1 MEKKIETKK
10 DEIRYFTSDPK
21 RMLDKYLVNDVVQTW
36 YEDFTDEDTQEVVSI
51 ERKQLLFGKGL
62 LIDRDLLAKISFHL
76 QAGDIK
82 EVEVSNQKRLG
93 YENEITRLRPWL
105 AQVKNG
111 EKNYKLLLY
120 GSSVTNVIEILND
133 YLELNYHGG
142 YSINTVK
149 LLDMCII
156 LTDNL
161 KEQEDE
167 AKKEENKSDGL
178 TEKKFYQLEVKIIY
192 SDETDTTAVF
202 VVHTYDTDKAL
213 MIISHYLKMWEEKK
227 AKEHEEKGY
236 DKYKIRDFKL
246 IIEKAGPMPVGAFV
260 PKDFSM
266 AYKED

>member
-51 ERKQLLFGKGL
+51 ERKQLLFEKGL

-111 EKNYKLLLY
+111 DKNYKLLLY

-142 YSINTVK
+142 Y
-149 LLDMCII
+149 
-156 LTDNL
+156 
-161 KEQEDE
+161 
-167 AKKEENKSDGL
+167 
-178 TEKKFYQLEVKIIY
+178 
-192 SDETDTTAVF
+192 
-202 VVHTYDTDKAL
+202 
-213 MIISHYLKMWEEKK
+213 
-227 AKEHEEKGY
+227 
-236 DKYKIRDFKL
+236 
-246 IIEKAGPMPVGAFV
+246 
-260 PKDFSM
+260 
-266 AYKED
+266 